1 MSKRNKE
8 VLLKEFKTLKPY
20 LTSYKWMYILGLSFL
35 VLTDAGQIVIPRLM
49 GITVDSFTI
58 GSGENIGRLT
68 LTIVG
73 LAILV
78 AVGRYGWRSYI
89 LGAARRVENDLRRC
103 LYDKLL
109 LLSEAFYGKHRVG
122 DLMARATNDVQ
133 SIRMATGMALIA
145 FVDGVFMTLVILIA
159 LFIGYGKLG
168 FLIVIP
174 LPFITIMAVFF
185 GRLIGP
191 LFQRVQENFAK
202 ISEHVRETLA
212 GIRVLKSFAREE
224 HALKTFSRIN
234 VNYGHANMS
243 LVRFWGILFPALGF
257 VAGLTVLMLLYFG
270 GRGIVYRQLSPGD
283 FLAALAYL
291 GMLLWPAMG
300 AGWVVNMIQ
309 RGAASMKRINSV
321 LNEIPDIEDL
331 PGALEVSP
339 SGSLEFR
346 SLQFSYDA
354 KNEVLH
360 DISFAVDRGASTGI
374 LGRTGSGKTT
384 LIKLISRIL
393 DPPPASIFIGGLDIR
408 KFKMSS
414 LRAVLGIVPQD
425 VFLFSE
431 SIRNNIAFAKPEATE
446 EMIDQ
451 AVDIAEFSADLS
463 YFPDALE
470 TMVGERGVTLSGG
483 QKQRIAI
490 ARALV
495 SNPEILILDDALSA
509 VDADTEEKIL
519 KKLFETRHDKLTI
532 MISHRVSA
540 LSYCDTCIVLED
552 GRVSASGTHEELI
565 LAGGFYRQI
574 AELQKLESTE
584 EGNR

>member
-1 MSKRNKE
+1 
-8 VLLKEFKTLKPY
+8 
-20 LTSYKWMYILGLSFL
+20 MYVLGLSFL

-49 GITVDSFTI
+49 GRSIDSIAIDNGDDI
-58 GSGENIGRLT
+58 GWLT

-73 LAILV
+73 LAILI
-78 AVGRYGWRSYI
+78 ATGRYGWRSYI
-89 LGAARRVENDLRRC
+89 LGAARRIENDLRKR

-109 LLSEAFYGKHRVG
+109 LLSETFYGKHKVG
-122 DLMARATNDVQ
+122 DLMVRMTNDVQ

-145 FVDGVFMTLVILIA
+145 FVDGVFMSLVILGA
-159 LFIGYGKLG
+159 LFIEYGRLG

-174 LPFITIMAVFF
+174 LPFITVMAIFF

-191 LFQRVQENFAK
+191 LFLRVQENFAK
-202 ISEHVRETLA
+202 ISEHVRETLV
-212 GIRVLKSFAREE
+212 GIRVLKSFAKEE
-224 HALKTFSRIN
+224 YALKTFSRIN

-243 LVRFWGILFPALGF
+243 LIRFWGVLFPALGF
-257 VAGLTVLMLLYFG
+257 IAGLTVLMLLFFG
-270 GRGIVYRQLSPGD
+270 GRRIIYRQLSPGD
-283 FLAALAYL
+283 FLAALVYL

-300 AGWVVNMIQ
+300 AGWVINMIQ

-321 LNEIPDIEDL
+321 LNEFPDIEDL
-331 PGALEVSP
+331 PGALDDSP

-346 SLQFSYDA
+346 SLQFSYDRQDA
-354 KNEVLH
+354 ILH
-360 DISFAVDRGASTGI
+360 DISFAIGQGNSAGI

-393 DPPPASIFIGGLDIR
+393 DPPPESIFIGGRDIR
-408 KFKMSS
+408 EFKLSS
-414 LRAVLGIVPQD
+414 LRSVLGIVPQD

-431 SIRNNIAFAKPEATE
+431 SIRNNIAFANPDMTE
-446 EMIDQ
+446 EMINQ
-451 AVDIAEFSADLS
+451 AVDIAELSADLP

-470 TMVGERGVTLSGG
+470 TVVGEKGVTLSGG

-495 SNPEILILDDALSA
+495 RNPEILVLDDALSA
-509 VDADTEEKIL
+509 VDADTEERIL
-519 KKLFETRHDKLTI
+519 KKLFEMRRNKLTI
-532 MISHRVSA
+532 MISHRVST
-540 LSYCDTCIVLED
+540 LSYCDKCIVLED

-565 LAGGFYRQI
+565 TADGFYQQI
-574 AELQKLESTE
+574 AELQSLESLE

>member
-1 MSKRNKE
+1 M
-8 VLLKEFKTLKPY
+8 LKEFKTLKPY
-20 LTSYKWMYILGLSFL
+20 LASYKWMYILGLSFL

-49 GITVDSFTI
+49 GRTVDLIAT
-58 GSGENIGRLT
+58 GSGEGIGRLT

-89 LGAARRVENDLRRC
+89 LGAARRVENDLRRS

-109 LLSEAFYGKHRVG
+109 LLSGTFYGKHKVG
-122 DLMARATNDVQ
+122 DLMARATNDIQ

-145 FVDGVFMTLVILIA
+145 FVDGIFMSLVILAA

-174 LPFITIMAVFF
+174 LPFITVMAVFF

-191 LFQRVQENFAK
+191 LFRKVQENFAK

-224 HALKTFSRIN
+224 HALKTFSEIN
-234 VNYGHANMS
+234 ANYGHANMA

-257 VAGLTVLMLLYFG
+257 VAGLTVLMLLFFG
-270 GRGIVYRQLSPGD
+270 GRGIVYRQLSPGN
-283 FLAALAYL
+283 FLTALAYL

-300 AGWVVNMIQ
+300 AGWVINMLQ
-309 RGAASMKRINSV
+309 RGAASMKRINAV
-321 LNEIPDIEDL
+321 LSEIPDIEDL
-331 PGALEVSP
+331 PGALEILP

-354 KNEVLH
+354 RDAVLH
-360 DISFAVDRGASTGI
+360 DINFVVDRGSSTGI

-393 DPPPASIFIGGLDIR
+393 DPPPESIFIGGLDIR
-408 KFKMSS
+408 RFKMSS
-414 LRAVLGIVPQD
+414 LRSVLGIVPQD

-431 SIRNNIAFAKPEATE
+431 SIRDNIAFANPDATE

-451 AVDIAEFSADLS
+451 AVNIAGLSADLP

-495 SNPEILILDDALSA
+495 SNPAILILDDAFSA
-509 VDADTEEKIL
+509 VDADTEERIL
-519 KKLFETRHDKLTI
+519 KKLFETRRNKLTV
-532 MISHRVSA
+532 MISHRISA
-540 LSYCDTCIVLED
+540 LSYCDTCIVLEG

-565 LAGGFYRQI
+565 IAGGFYQEI
-574 AELQKLESTE
+574 AELQRLESTE
-584 EGNR
+584 EGTIE